1 MKLERMCQQER
12 NKAVEFK
19 NDLQQQIES
28 LRAEVDKKQNLKR
41 RFTETKREIGSR
53 AICC

>member
-1 MKLERMCQQER
+1 VKLERMCQQER

-28 LRAEVDKKQNLKR
+28 LRAEVDKKQKDYSKVIKKNK
-41 RFTETKREIGSR
+41 I
-53 AICC
+53 